1 MEKERIKEAIAKM
14 EKGLNNPQI
23 GEAQKDSLRK
33 KIASLKGQIKEVEPK
48 AKAEV
53 KVIKKKIEKIDL
65 EIAKSVEPKAKRK
78 PARAKTTRAKS
89 TEPKSSDN
97 CTMTLAK
104 EIRKEGETY
113 TQALKRASSLMKE
126 AKAKGLRAS
135 ELAKKPKR
143 TKKVI
148 TSTKRKKAA
157 ATETPKRKKK
167 VITSAKRKKA
177 AMREVP
183 DTTNRGLAADKKREA
198 LPVGKRVSKGGANQF
213 GKSSGGNTYYEYR
226 RNRADRNAKRKFAK
240 GGEMEKLTAQT
251 YKGKDAISGNIN
263 EIAFYTAENGTIIQ
277 LVSVRDASSVSGA
290 MYYVTINGRG
300 LYAREYR
307 EDAYE
312 LYRDEKAKYNT
323 KMAKGGEVDNTPL
336 NLAIYTKGGDKK
348 LVFIQTVNKQN
359 GYITITDRYNN
370 DKTVKD
376 IYVTDLSNSPSS
388 EKKKAMELYKYANF

>member
-126 AKAKGLRAS
+126 AKVKGLRAS

-157 ATETPKRKKK
+157 VTETPKRKKK

-183 DTTNRGLAADKKREA
+183 DTTKRGLAADKKREA
-198 LPVGKRVSKGGANQF
+198 LPVGKRTSAA
-213 GKSSGGNTYYEYR
+213 GNTYYEYR
-226 RNRADRNAKRKFAK
+226 RNRADRNAKRKFA
-240 GGEMEKLTAQT
+240 
-251 YKGKDAISGNIN
+251 D
-263 EIAFYTAENGTIIQ
+263 
-277 LVSVRDASSVSGA
+277 
-290 MYYVTINGRG
+290 
-300 LYAREYR
+300 
-307 EDAYE
+307 
-312 LYRDEKAKYNT
+312 
-323 KMAKGGEVDNTPL
+323 GGEVDNYVVTNGEMFL
-336 NLAIYTKGGDKK
+336 SNRGGRFMLTDNVEMAYTYSKKEAEQQVKHAESLSKDNSKFKVESFRMYNKYAKGGGVDSEYSKMTEKEFLAKYFGANTFIGNPSEFFEIRKLSSSNDSKVEGFMEELKK
-348 LVFIQTVNKQN
+348 EGFSI
-359 GYITITDRYNN
+359 
-370 DKTVKD
+370 
-376 IYVTDLSNSPSS
+376 
-388 EKKKAMELYKYANF
+388 KKKSYSSFTSVMGVRKK